1 MSKVKQAVLLMTKK
15 SRKVNKIALKYKT
28 KDNN

>member
-1 MSKVKQAVLLMTKK
+1 MSKVKQAVLLMIKK
-15 SRKVNKIALKYKT
+15 SRKANKISLKYKT